1 MVKLAVCLL
10 LLLILVPCPEMS
22 ADQGNLLVQALLE
35 SGADLQTFDIID
47 WSVINREFL
56 DYKDMEN
63 NRDVILDLFN
73 GAKQDLKI
81 TKEFND
87 MSRILNTETKID
99 DDTLL
104 HIIQQSVVFPAEFDI
119 NPQTYLVIA
128 ATGVDMSKLTEMN
141 SKVKE
146 AVKLF
151 EGESKI
157 TTCVSGT
164 FNGKLNGAD
173 KANILNTITS
183 ILKIE
188 NIEKNCEELATSL
201 TGYSSLLSEGIKIID
216 GIYNINIVLRYNSW
230 EDKTYIWMGTPVI
243 SLEY

>member
-99 DDTLL
+99 DATL
-104 HIIQQSVVFPAEFDI
+104 
-119 NPQTYLVIA
+119 
-128 ATGVDMSKLTEMN
+128 
-141 SKVKE
+141 
-146 AVKLF
+146 
-151 EGESKI
+151 
-157 TTCVSGT
+157 
-164 FNGKLNGAD
+164 
-173 KANILNTITS
+173 
-183 ILKIE
+183 
-188 NIEKNCEELATSL
+188 
-201 TGYSSLLSEGIKIID
+201 
-216 GIYNINIVLRYNSW
+216 
-230 EDKTYIWMGTPVI
+230 
-243 SLEY
+243 